1 MVQQQQVE
9 KCEGNEEGVSRRE
22 LSNEK
27 KKKETSL
34 VRTCETAPRICG
46 SSSSTSASAAAA
58 RVASAACAPVAGRQC
73 GQRYTSSSRFA
84 SSVSPPLSASV
95 RLP

>member
-27 KKKETSL
+27 KKETSL

-46 SSSSTSASAAAA
+46 SSSSASASAAAA